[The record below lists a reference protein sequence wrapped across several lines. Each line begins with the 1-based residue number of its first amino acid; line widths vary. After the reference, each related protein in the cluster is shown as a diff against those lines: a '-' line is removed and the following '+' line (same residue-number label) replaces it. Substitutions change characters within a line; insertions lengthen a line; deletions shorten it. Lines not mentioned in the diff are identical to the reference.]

1 MKPHQNRQNN
11 YSSSK
16 NTKQTIQF
24 PRKTKQTHN
33 ITSVFCKII
42 HDFHGYTDLLWQIDR
57 FFFEKEK
64 NSSMSKKNIFL
75 SFLVLEYIAK
85 KGKQWKAQTLYII
98 CEKLHKYVNKKNLCS
113 RVPTEQQKNQ
123 QSTTTI
129 SITIEFCEK
138 SEGEFT
144 TLLVSQEV
152 LKNRHC
158 LLSFRYFLVS

>member
-1 MKPHQNRQNN
+1 MQDH
-11 YSSSK
+11 SW
-16 NTKQTIQF
+16 F
-24 PRKTKQTHN
+24 PR
-33 ITSVFCKII
+33 IY
-42 HDFHGYTDLLWQIDR
+42 GLAMTDWQI
-57 FFFEKEK
+57 FFFEKEKK
-64 NSSMSKKNIFL
+64 NSSMSKKNLFL

-85 KGKQWKAQTLYII
+85 KGKKWKAQTLYII

-152 LKNRHC
+152 LKNRHY
-158 LLSFRYFLVS
+158 LSSFRYFLVSRIYS